1 MSARGLKD
9 EGVVGAAVVVIGAA
23 ALGLVFGIAVE
34 AIGRK
39 NGRPSM
45 GQTTLKVAQR
55 ALQGFA
61 LGSVAASTFL
71 GIAHYEEN

>member
-1 MSARGLKD
+1 
-9 EGVVGAAVVVIGAA
+9 
-23 ALGLVFGIAVE
+23 
-34 AIGRK
+34 
-39 NGRPSM
+39 M